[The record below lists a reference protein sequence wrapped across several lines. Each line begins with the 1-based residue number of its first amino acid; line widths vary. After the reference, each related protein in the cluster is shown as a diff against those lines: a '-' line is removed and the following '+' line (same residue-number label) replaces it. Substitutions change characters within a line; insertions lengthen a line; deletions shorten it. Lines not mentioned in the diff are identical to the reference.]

1 MTDADSSRR
10 IAELEKKLEEL
21 NRKVGGNSEISS
33 KKEKSQKP
41 RQPSEYNIFLKEHI
55 AKEKV
60 RLGNEYNHR
69 LAFGSAGK
77 KWSETKSSP
86 KSK

>member
-10 IAELEKKLEEL
+10 IAELEGKLEEL

-33 KKEKSQKP
+33 KKEKSRKP

-60 RLGNEYNHR
+60 RLGKEYNHK
-69 LAFGSAGK
+69 LAFCSAGK
-77 KWSETKSSP
+77 KWTEIKSNS